1 MHFRSSLLLLLSHQA
16 AGRWMARTA
25 AMPPNLTCS
34 GLTSTRFASVVG
46 LWLPGAT
53 FQGHDVHV
61 YVLRRQCLQDSKRRQ
76 KGKRLARNATR
87 PESLKEANQLRT
99 GFPCLKDWRRSV
111 WSLRTSGP
119 RCLCPTRAGRP
130 LERSLHVVFR
140 VTIIKSRYLLPT
152 YLPACLPACLPTCL
166 PTYLPTPARLPA
178 CLPTYPPTYTNLDS
192 SLTPQALS
200 LKPATCRPARTDE
213 PDHISCRA
221 GAPTPAL
228 GVC

>member
-53 FQGHDVHV
+53 FQGHDVHM

-87 PESLKEANQLRT
+87 PE
-99 GFPCLKDWRRSV
+99 DWRRSV

-130 LERSLHVVFR
+130 LERSLHVMFR
-140 VTIIKSRYLLPT
+140 VPIMKSRCLPPT
-152 YLPACLPACLPTCL
+152 YLPACLPACLPTYLPTYLPTCLPAYLPTCLPAYLPACLPTHLLTHACLPACL
-166 PTYLPTPARLPA
+166 PTYLPTYIHKPRFLSHSA
-178 CLPTYPPTYTNLDS
+178 S
-192 SLTPQALS
+192 SQSGDAS
-200 LKPATCRPARTDE
+200 
-213 PDHISCRA
+213 SCQD
-221 GAPTPAL
+221 
-228 GVC
+228 